1 MVRKDKTEYIGIRV
15 TPEERKKIF
24 ENAAAVGLSVSALL
38 IGLAAGDKVGE
49 FIAKL
54 IGKDKK

>member
-1 MVRKDKTEYIGIRV
+1 MVRRDKTEQINIRV
-15 TPEERKKIF
+15 TPDERKKIF
-24 ENAAAVGLSVSALL
+24 ENAASVGLSVSALL
-38 IGLAAGDKVGE
+38 IGLAAGDKGGE

>member
-1 MVRKDKTEYIGIRV
+1 MVRRDKTEQINIRV
-15 TPEERKKIF
+15 RPDERKKIF

-38 IGLAAGDKVGE
+38 IGLAAGDKAGE
-49 FIAKL
+49 FIPKL

>member
-1 MVRKDKTEYIGIRV
+1 MVRRDKTEQINIRV
-15 TPEERKKIF
+15 TPDERKKIF
-24 ENAAAVGLSVSALL
+24 ENASAVGLSVSALL
-38 IGLAAGDKVGE
+38 ICLAAGDKAGE

>member
-1 MVRKDKTEYIGIRV
+1 MARRDKTEQINIRV
-15 TPEERKKIF
+15 TPDERKKIF

-38 IGLAAGDKVGE
+38 ICLAAGDKAGE